1 MQKQQSTRN
10 GETTVQSV
18 PACKQSPF
26 LQFVEARAHRK
37 VRIALPSLPRRQF
50 CLANRT
56 VLAAMRA
63 AELAVWQASGGD
75 FLRNVRPN

>member
-10 GETTVQSV
+10 GETTAQSV

-37 VRIALPSLPRRQF
+37 VRIARSSLPRRQF

-56 VLAAMRA
+56 VRAALRA
-63 AELAVWQASGGD
+63 AELAVWQASDGD
-75 FLRNVRPN
+75 FLSSMH